1 MIFQEGCA
9 TILCGTGHF
18 WKEAVPPEQK
28 LGKWNY
34 GAAAL
39 SWAPYLGNA
48 LTLGDCIGVV
58 GIVSF
63 NVLNL

>member
-9 TILCGTGHF
+9 TILCGTGHI
-18 WKEAVPPEQK
+18 WKEAVPHEQK
-28 LGKWNY
+28 LGKWKY
-34 GAAAL
+34 WATAL
-39 SWAPYLGNA
+39 SWAHYLGNA

-63 NVLNL
+63 YVL